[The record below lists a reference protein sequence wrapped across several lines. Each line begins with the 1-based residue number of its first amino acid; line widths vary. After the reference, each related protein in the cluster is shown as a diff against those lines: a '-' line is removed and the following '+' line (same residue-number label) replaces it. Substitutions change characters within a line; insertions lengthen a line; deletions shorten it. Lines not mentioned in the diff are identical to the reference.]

1 MMNLDALMTVLS
13 DMEKVAKALD
23 VEPFS
28 IYFMGGSACIL
39 GRYHDRATRDFD
51 FVDLSYPAS
60 FGKVLRYL
68 SDFDML
74 EYESTILPPSY
85 QSRAVKLEQFSY
97 LKLYVLA
104 KEDIIV
110 SKIIRMETK
119 DLEDMDVLIGCSDK
133 ALILEIIEEVLL
145 REDLYPSKKQAFLK
159 NLPVFREMYHV

>member
-60 FGKVLRYL
+60 FGKVLR
-68 SDFDML
+68 
-74 EYESTILPPSY
+74 
-85 QSRAVKLEQFSY
+85 
-97 LKLYVLA
+97 
-104 KEDIIV
+104 
-110 SKIIRMETK
+110 
-119 DLEDMDVLIGCSDK
+119 
-133 ALILEIIEEVLL
+133 
-145 REDLYPSKKQAFLK
+145 
-159 NLPVFREMYHV
+159 